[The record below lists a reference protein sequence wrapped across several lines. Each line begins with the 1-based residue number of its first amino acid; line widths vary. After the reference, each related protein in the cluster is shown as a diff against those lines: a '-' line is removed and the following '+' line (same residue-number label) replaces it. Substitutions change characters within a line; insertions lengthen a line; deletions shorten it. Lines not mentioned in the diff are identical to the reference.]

1 MAGKGSERPVRR
13 LRRSGGAGDDG
24 VIMALTLP
32 AVPTTGTLDREMLYR
47 MLIAS
52 ERRIIRHQR

>member
-1 MAGKGSERPVRR
+1 
-13 LRRSGGAGDDG
+13 
-24 VIMALTLP
+24 MALTLP